1 MPFPANYGGAIDVY
15 ARIVALHKI
24 GQKIWLH
31 CFYTERKP
39 ARELEN
45 LCEKVFYYPRKT
57 GIFSL
62 PIFTP
67 YMAYSRRN
75 ADLITLLNQDTAP
88 ILFEGLHT
96 CYILPFLTNKKDRKI
111 AIRMHNVEWE
121 YYALL
126 AKAETHFWQKIYFKW
141 EAFLLKKFEKRID
154 LVDTIYTISPNDTF
168 YFAKKHK
175 QVAYLP
181 AAHLFGNVEI
191 MEGKGAFC
199 LYHGNL
205 SVAENHQ
212 AALFLVEKVYP
223 LIHIPLYI
231 AGANPRKELFEKI
244 SQYPHIQLIE
254 NPNEAEM
261 ARLIREAHLHIL
273 PTFQATGIKL
283 KLLNALYKGRFV
295 IASPEMVA
303 NTGVENL
310 CIVCGNVDKFQA
322 EIKRVFE
329 LLFSVQEIA
338 HRKEILNELFSI
350 EKQAEIVLANL

>member
-1 MPFPANYGGAIDVY
+1 
-15 ARIVALHKI
+15 
-24 GQKIWLH
+24 
-31 CFYTERKP
+31 
-39 ARELEN
+39 
-45 LCEKVFYYPRKT
+45 
-57 GIFSL
+57 
-62 PIFTP
+62 
-67 YMAYSRRN
+67 
-75 ADLITLLNQDTAP
+75 
-88 ILFEGLHT
+88 
-96 CYILPFLTNKKDRKI
+96 
-111 AIRMHNVEWE
+111 MHNVEWE

-126 AKAETHFWQKIYFKW
+126 AKAETHFWQKLYFKW

-205 SVAENHQ
+205 AVAENHQ

-254 NPNEAEM
+254 NPTNKGFS
-261 ARLIREAHLHIL
+261 
-273 PTFQATGIKL
+273 PTANAGIFVAKYSYV
-283 KLLNALYKGRFV
+283 LLYICFLQF
-295 IASPEMVA
+295 
-303 NTGVENL
+303 
-310 CIVCGNVDKFQA
+310 
-322 EIKRVFE
+322 
-329 LLFSVQEIA
+329 LFDVVVT
-338 HRKEILNELFSI
+338 NYM
-350 EKQAEIVLANL
+350 